1 MKHPLD
7 DSTWD
12 VVIEPHRPW
21 WRIDLR
27 ELWQYRDL
35 LALLTRRDLVAVY
48 KQSLLGSS
56 WQVLQPLLTAVMF
69 AVIFGLMARLSTPG
83 IPPLLFYMA
92 AVVPW
97 TFFANVVNRTSGAFI
112 TNAALMTKVFYPR
125 LISPLS
131 TTLSTAVNFLVQLG
145 AFFLLAMGYRLF
157 AGYGWGLDANAL
169 MLPILVLVLTL
180 MAMGLGIIVAALTT
194 KFRDLTFLVTFGVH
208 LLMFMSPVIFPLS
221 LVPSGS
227 RMRAV
232 IELNPMTAVIEGF
245 RASLLGTPMDWYTL
259 LYPTAFALVVLVVGI
274 MLFQRIERSFADLI

>member
-1 MKHPLD
+1 MKHPVD

-21 WRIDLR
+21 WRIDLG
-27 ELWQYRDL
+27 ELWHYRDL

-56 WQVLQPLLTAVMF
+56 WQVVQPLLTAIMF

-131 TTLSTAVNFLVQLG
+131 TTLSTAVNFVVQLG
-145 AFFLLAMGYRLF
+145 AFFLLAIGYRMF
-157 AGYGWGLDANAL
+157 AGYAWGLDANAF

-245 RASLLGTPMDWYTL
+245 RAALLGTPMDWSTL
-259 LYPTAFALVVLVVGI
+259 LYPAAFAAVVLVVGI

>member
-1 MKHPLD
+1 MKDPVD

-12 VVIEPHRPW
+12 VVIEPHRAW

-27 ELWQYRDL
+27 ELWHYRDL
-35 LALLTRRDLVAVY
+35 LVLLTRRDLLAVY

-56 WQVLQPLLTAVMF
+56 WQVVQPLLTAIMF

-97 TFFANVVNRTSGAFI
+97 TFFANVVNRTSNAFI

-131 TTLSTAVNFLVQLG
+131 TTLSTAVNFVVQLG
-145 AFFLLAMGYRLF
+145 AFFVLALGYRHF
-157 AGYGWGLDANAL
+157 GGYVWTLDANAL
-169 MLPILVLVLTL
+169 MLPVLVLVLTI

-221 LVPSGS
+221 MVPQGS
-227 RMRAV
+227 RMRSV
-232 IELNPMTAVIEGF
+232 IELNPMSAVIEGF
-245 RASLLGTPMDWYTL
+245 RAALVGTPMDWSTL
-259 LYPTAFALVVLVVGI
+259 LYPAFFALVVLVVGI